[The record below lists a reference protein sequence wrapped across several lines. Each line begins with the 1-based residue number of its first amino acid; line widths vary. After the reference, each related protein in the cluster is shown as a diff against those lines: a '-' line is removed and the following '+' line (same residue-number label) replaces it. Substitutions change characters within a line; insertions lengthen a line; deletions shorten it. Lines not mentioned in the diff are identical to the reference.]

1 MGKQF
6 RESIE
11 RVAIHVITL
20 GFVALGRRIGRK
32 RRGYM
37 DKYVVKC
44 DCGRIITVFLKD
56 GKLAHKITGTGD
68 ALLDAFGAS
77 DEKPAVEEAGGNDAK
92 K

>member
-1 MGKQF
+1 M
-6 RESIE
+6 E
-11 RVAIHVITL
+11 
-20 GFVALGRRIGRK
+20 
-32 RRGYM
+32 
-37 DKYVVKC
+37 KYVVKC
-44 DCGRIITVFLKD
+44 DCGRIVTVFLKD